1 MTESQRFDAII
12 IGSGQ
17 AGNPLAY
24 ALADAGR
31 RVALV
36 ESRHLGGSCINYGCS
51 PTKTLLTAAH
61 RAHAIRTAGE
71 LGLRVAA
78 PEVDM
83 PAVIGRKN
91 ELLALHREG
100 IRKNLTQE
108 HAGITVLHGHAAF
121 VGPRTLMFT
130 PTHEIEARRL
140 TAPLIFI
147 NVGTVAA
154 WPELEGIHDVG
165 ALTNE
170 GLLDL
175 PELPE
180 HLLILGASY
189 IGVEFGQ
196 MYRRFGSRVTIVDAQ
211 PHLLSREDEDVQ
223 LELQRLLEAEGIE
236 FVLGARARRV
246 SRGADGVLTLTVDAR
261 GGERRLRGSHLL
273 VAVGRQP
280 NTASLGLDL
289 AGIETD
295 EKGYIRADAQLRTG
309 VRGVYALGDVKGG
322 PQFTHISYD
331 DYRIVR
337 DQLLHGRQRTTTG
350 RPVPYVVFTEPQLG
364 RVGLSEKEAA
374 ARGVAYRVGKLPVLH
389 IGRARETNATA
400 GFLKVLVGED
410 DRLLGA
416 AVLSEQGGEIM
427 SMLQIAMAGRLKY
440 QQLQNMVLAHPTW
453 AEALNNV
460 FAKLR
465 APKQ

>member
-1 MTESQRFDAII
+1 MSDSKRFDAII

-61 RAHAIRTAGE
+61 RVHAIRTAGE
-71 LGLRVAA
+71 LGLQVA
-78 PEVDM
+78 PPVVDM
-83 PAVIGRKN
+83 PAVLARKDQ
-91 ELLALHREG
+91 LVQQHREG
-100 IRKNLTQE
+100 IRKNLTLE
-108 HAGITVLHGHAAF
+108 HPGISVLHGHAAF
-121 VGPRTLMFT
+121 TGPRTLMFT
-130 PTHEIEARRL
+130 PNQQVQAQTL
-140 TAPLIFI
+140 TAPLIFV
-147 NVGTVAA
+147 NTGTRPA
-154 WPELEGIHDVG
+154 WPAIEGLPEAG

-170 GLLDL
+170 TLLDL

-189 IGVEFGQ
+189 LGLEFGQ
-196 MYRRFGSRVTIVDAQ
+196 MYRRFGSRVTIVDTKA
-211 PHLLSREDEDVQ
+211 HVMAREDPDVQ
-223 LELQRLLEAEGIE
+223 LELQKLLEAEGID

-246 SRGADGVLTLTVDAR
+246 SRGADGQLTLTVDAR
-261 GGERRLRGSHLL
+261 QGERRLRGSHLL
-273 VAVGRQP
+273 LASGRQP
-280 NTASLGLDL
+280 NTDSLNLAA

-295 EKGYIRADAQLRTG
+295 EKGYIRVDGQLRTG

-322 PQFTHISYD
+322 PQFTHVSYD

-337 DQLLHGRQRTTTG
+337 DQLLRGIRRTTAQ
-350 RPVPYVVFTEPQLG
+350 RPLPYVVFTEPQLG
-364 RVGLSEKEAA
+364 RVGLSETQ
-374 ARGVAYRVGKLPVLH
+374 ARAQGVAYRVGKLPVHH
-389 IGRARETNATA
+389 IGRARETNAPA
-400 GFLKVLVGED
+400 GFIKVLVGPD

-440 QQLQNMVLAHPTW
+440 QQLQDMVLAHPTW
-453 AEALNNV
+453 AEALNNL
-460 FAKLR
+460 FSRLQE
-465 APKQ
+465 PKA

>member
-1 MTESQRFDAII
+1 MLESQRFDAII

-31 RVALV
+31 RVALI

-61 RAHAIRTAGE
+61 RAHAIRTADA
-71 LGLRVAA
+71 LGLQV
-78 PEVDM
+78 PEPVVDM
-83 PAVIGRKN
+83 AAVMGRKDR
-91 ELLALHREG
+91 LVQLHREG

-108 HAGITVLHGHAAF
+108 HPGITVLHGHAAF
-121 VGPRTLMFT
+121 VGPRTLMLG
-130 PTHEIEARRL
+130 PNQEIEARRL

-147 NVGTVAA
+147 NTGTRAA
-154 WPELEGIHDVG
+154 WPDIEGIHDVG

-180 HLLILGASY
+180 HLIILGGSY

-196 MYRRFGSRVTIVDAQ
+196 MYRRFGSRVTIVDTEA
-211 PHLLSREDEDVQ
+211 HIMSREDPDVQ
-223 LELQRLLEAEGIE
+223 QELQKLLAAEGIE

-246 SRGADGVLTLTVDAR
+246 SRSADGHLTLTADTRA
-261 GGERRLRGSHLL
+261 GERRLRGTHLL
-273 VAVGRQP
+273 VATGRHP
-280 NTASLGLDL
+280 NTESLSLNL

-295 EKGYIRADAQLRTG
+295 AKGYIQVDEQLRTG

-337 DQLLHGRQRTTTG
+337 DQLLHGRRRPTTG
-350 RPVPYVVFTEPQLG
+350 RPLPYVVFTEPQLG
-364 RVGLSEKEAA
+364 RVGLSEKEAEA
-374 ARGVAYRVGKLPVLH
+374 QGVPYRVGKLPVFH
-389 IGRARETNATA
+389 IGRARETEATA

-427 SMLQIAMAGRLKY
+427 SMLQIAMTGRLKY
-440 QQLQNMVLAHPTW
+440 QQLQNMILAHPTW

-460 FAKLR
+460 FAKL
-465 APKQ
+465 K